1 MTVKHIAHMDWTV
14 TSLASGETVYTNT
27 TEGITGV
34 AVIGDSVRGK
44 FSYVVMVE
52 DETSPRHVYDNS
64 EYASWNN
71 PYVWTIL
78 ENLGEAMYNV
88 EQDMI
93 EDAYDHM
100 YDDRHYDDN
109 DDYDYGYD
117 NDSDLYN
124 EQ

>member
-1 MTVKHIAHMDWTV
+1 MTVERIAHMDWTV
-14 TSLASGETVYTNT
+14 KVLDSGERMYTNT

-34 AVIGDSVRGK
+34 AVIGDSVNGQ
-44 FSYVVMVE
+44 FSTVVVVD
-52 DETSPRHVYDNS
+52 DEISPRYVYDNS

-100 YDDRHYDDN
+100 YDDRHYDDS
-109 DDYDYGYD
+109 DSYDYEYER
-117 NDSDLYN
+117 DSDLHN
-124 EQ
+124 EW

>member
-14 TSLASGETVYTNT
+14 TSLANGERVYMNT

-34 AVIGDSVRGK
+34 AVIGDPGK
-44 FSYVVMVE
+44 FSYVVMAE
-52 DETSPRHVYDNS
+52 DETSPRVMYNNEAYS
-64 EYASWNN
+64 EWSIPRTWG
-71 PYVWTIL
+71 IL
-78 ENLGEAMYNV
+78 ESLGEAMYDV

-100 YDDRHYDDN
+100 YDDRHYDD
-109 DDYDYGYD
+109 DDFDYGYE

-124 EQ
+124 EH

>member
-34 AVIGDSVRGK
+34 AVIGDSGK

-88 EQDMI
+88 EQDLI
-93 EDAYDHM
+93 EDSYDSLYEIGERYED
-100 YDDRHYDDN
+100 YDF
-109 DDYDYGYD
+109 DYGYD